1 MRRCL
6 AVIVLLLAGL
16 ATGCGSDDDSSSAQ
30 RPAATSAEVDWPIF
44 GRVLERT
51 HYIAEAPDPPFH
63 YLWEFFAKQLIEF
76 PPVLQDD
83 ILFVVNKTG
92 QVFAVRTSDGKQIW
106 SGNLG
111 NDVTSPAY
119 NDGTLYLAE
128 LDGDVTALEP
138 LTGKKRWTFK
148 AGAKLESSPL
158 IAEGRVYLGSDD
170 GYLYALDAETGKLD
184 WRRRLG
190 NDVKASPSYSQG
202 TIYVGDYEGTVW
214 AVDAASGKVRWST
227 DTTKLPPGGRGGFY
241 SSPSIAFGRV
251 YEARDDGTVY
261 AFDQGSGKLDWHFV
275 TSNSIY
281 ASPAAAHVPGTR
293 PSVYIG
299 SYNHQ
304 LYALDAA
311 TGAKRWRYDIGGVIP
326 GTPTVVGKTVYSSSF
341 QTKKTVGVDA
351 KTGKPVFHWGSAGF
365 TPVISDGE
373 RVFLTGFQTVWAFDA
388 KGSGAGG

>member
-6 AVIVLLLAGL
+6 ALIVSLLAV
-16 ATGCGSDDDSSSAQ
+16 AAAGCNSSGDGSGPAERSGAQ
-30 RPAATSAEVDWPIF
+30 ASEVDWPIF

-51 HYIAEAPDPPFH
+51 HYIADAPDPPFH
-63 YLWEFFAKQLIEF
+63 YLWQFFAKQLIEF

-83 ILFVVNKTG
+83 VLFVVNKTG
-92 QVFAVRTSDGKQIW
+92 QVFAVRTSDGKRIW

-119 NDGTLYLAE
+119 DEGTLYLAQ
-128 LDGDVTALEP
+128 LDGTLTALDP
-138 LTGKKRWTFK
+138 QTGKARWTFK

-158 IAEGRVYLGSDD
+158 VAEGRVFFGSDD
-170 GYLYALDAETGKLD
+170 GDLYALDAESGKLD

-190 NDVKASPSYSQG
+190 NDVKASPSFSAG
-202 TIYVGDYEGTVW
+202 TIYVGDYEGAVW
-214 AVDAASGKVRWST
+214 AVEAASGKLRWST
-227 DTTKLPPGGRGGFY
+227 DTTKLPPGGSGGFY

-261 AFDQGSGKLDWHFV
+261 ALDQGSGKLDWHFV

-281 ASPAAAHVPGTR
+281 ASPAAAHVPGTP
-293 PSVYIG
+293 PSIYVG

-311 TGAKRWRYDIGGVIP
+311 SGRKRWRYDVGGVIP
-326 GTPTVVGKTVYSSSF
+326 GTPTVIGGTVYSSSF

-351 KTGKPVFHWGSAGF
+351 RTGKPVFHWGSAGF

-373 RVFLTGFQTVWAFDA
+373 RVFLTGFQTIWAFDA
-388 KGSGAGG
+388 KRPGG